1 MSQRPYDIVFCHLQV
16 FNIVRWEVGSTCWC
30 FHLGVQ
36 LYPLTSPTHT
46 PPGNLHSCFLY
57 ATSPSQQSLSIRCKV
72 SWHLF
77 SLPNSSISIAS
88 IFSSPIHSLAH
99 SNPLPDLSTPG
110 FQTSFFFFFQASF
123 YIWCYWSLF
132 SSWLSVSFY
141 LPGSSFTGSSF
152 SLAIQCL
159 ASFIGHS
166 MFHLCSTSES
176 LETGQPNMTWEK
188 ILYLNSLIYSTNI
201 YVHYLFIIK
210 ITHFFLIIN
219 INCSIWKPWK
229 KYPKFKR
236 EPIHLLFHSSMMN
249 YC

>member
-30 FHLGVQ
+30 FYLGVQ

-110 FQTSFFFFFQASF
+110 FQTSFFFFFRPPFIFDVIDHSF
-123 YIWCYWSLF
+123 LLDSLF
-132 SSWLSVSFY
+132 
-141 LPGSSFTGSSF
+141 P
-152 SLAIQCL
+152 
-159 ASFIGHS
+159 
-166 MFHLCSTSES
+166 STS
-176 LETGQPNMTWEK
+176 LEAPSQ
-188 ILYLNSLIYSTNI
+188 
-201 YVHYLFIIK
+201 VH
-210 ITHFFLIIN
+210 
-219 INCSIWKPWK
+219 P
-229 KYPKFKR
+229 
-236 EPIHLLFHSSMMN
+236 FHWPFN
-249 YC
+249 V